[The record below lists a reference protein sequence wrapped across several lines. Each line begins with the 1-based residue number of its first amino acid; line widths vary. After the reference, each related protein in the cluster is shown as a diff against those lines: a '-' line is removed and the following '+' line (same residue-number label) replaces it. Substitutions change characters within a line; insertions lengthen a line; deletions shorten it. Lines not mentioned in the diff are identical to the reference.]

1 MDRRP
6 APPEHP
12 RVVSARIES
21 AAMPGTI
28 LTVFRGPAVPGTLAA
43 FTGVLTLHGLDILSA
58 TIVRHGDEVEDTFEI
73 RMPPGGAPGADE
85 LQQMA
90 DEAAEAVGGARDLHA
105 ELRSYRRGHTPV
117 DFPPEVEVLA
127 DGGPTTGFQV
137 RAADRPGLLH
147 DLAAALSRRGMRT
160 RSVSVLTV
168 SGVALDT
175 FRVVDASGDPPADPR
190 AIEAVRTA
198 LLTAARD

>member
-1 MDRRP
+1 
-6 APPEHP
+6 
-12 RVVSARIES
+12 VSARIES
-21 AAMPGTI
+21 VSTPGTA
-28 LTVFRGPAVPGTLAA
+28 LVVFRGPAVPGTLAA

-58 TIVRHGDEVEDTFEI
+58 TIVRQGDEVEDTFEI

-90 DEAAEAVGGARDLHA
+90 DEAAAAVSGARDLHA

-117 DFPPEVEVLA
+117 DFPPEVEVVA
-127 DGGPTTGFQV
+127 DGGRATGFQV

-147 DLAAALSRRGMRT
+147 DLAATLSLHGMRT
-160 RSVSVLTV
+160 RAVSVITV

-175 FRVVDASGDPPADPR
+175 FRVVDSSGSPPIEPGTIESVR
-190 AIEAVRTA
+190 AA
-198 LLTAARD
+198 LLEAARD

>member
-1 MDRRP
+1 MNQRT
-6 APPEHP
+6 APPEEAP
-12 RVVSARIES
+12 AVSARIDS
-21 AAMPGTI
+21 VSTPGTT
-28 LTVFRGPAVPGTLAA
+28 LVVFRGPAVPGTLAA

-58 TIVRHGDEVEDTFEI
+58 TIVRQGDEVEDTFEI

-85 LQQMA
+85 LLQMA
-90 DEAAEAVGGARDLHA
+90 DEAAEAVSGTRDLHA

-117 DFPPEVEVLA
+117 DFPPEVDVVA

-147 DLAAALSRRGMRT
+147 DLAATLSLHGMRT
-160 RSVSVLTV
+160 RAVSVITV

-175 FRVVDASGDPPADPR
+175 FRVVEGPGGPPVDPATV
-190 AIEAVRTA
+190 ESVRTA
-198 LLTAARD
+198 LLEAARD